1 MSGTVKIHN
10 LLAPEKRTEMADI
23 IDEYER
29 KRKNDLKRIRSIV
42 DYTMG
47 VLFLGLGIFFFIR
60 YERNIYLKYIGSPD
74 VLDIVLGVLFTL
86 YGGWRIYRGYK
97 KNYFR

>member
-1 MSGTVKIHN
+1 MSGRVKIHN

-23 IDEYER
+23 IDEYEQ
-29 KRKNDLKRIRSIV
+29 KRKKDLKRIRSIV

-47 VLFLGLGIFFFIR
+47 VLFLALGIFFFIR
-60 YERNIYLKYIGSPD
+60 YYRNIYLKYIGSPD
-74 VLDIVLGVLFTL
+74 TMDIVLGVLFVL

>member
-10 LLAPEKRTEMADI
+10 LLAPEKRMEMSDI
-23 IDEYER
+23 IDEYEQ
-29 KRKNDLKRIRSIV
+29 KRKKDLNRVRSIV
-42 DYTMG
+42 DYSMG
-47 VLFLGLGIFFFIR
+47 TLFIALGIFFFIR
-60 YERNIYLKYIGSPD
+60 YQKNIYLKYIPGPD
-74 VLDIVLGVLFTL
+74 ALDIVLGVLFVL